1 MPLRYHPEDPNI
13 ILSGGWD
20 NTAAWIDFFFRGVA
34 MGDEWGL
41 VGGLKSRFS
50 PTIVFLGDLFV
61 MYVWGCSL
69 KMAPKNPRKSGGAGH
84 LHGGFTP
91 LPEV

>member
-1 MPLRYHPEDPNI
+1 
-13 ILSGGWD
+13 
-20 NTAAWIDFFFRGVA
+20 
-34 MGDEWGL
+34 MGIGK
-41 VGGLKSRFS
+41 GGLKSRFS

-61 MYVWGCSL
+61 MYVLEGFWDVASE
-69 KMAPKNPRKSGGAGH
+69 MAPKNPRKSGGAGH